1 MFDNIG
7 KKIKILAVVL
17 FVLIAVGGFCVGMGI
32 MAVNDNLVAPGLSMI
47 FGCPIAA
54 WILSWLL
61 YGYGELID
69 KTASIESILKK
80 ESEGVKTEFQA
91 KEESV
96 KAVGVEDERTL
107 KLKTLREEGLISED
121 EYMQAISKKE
131 GDAK

>member
-1 MFDNIG
+1 
-7 KKIKILAVVL
+7 
-17 FVLIAVGGFCVGMGI
+17 
-32 MAVNDNLVAPGLSMI
+32 MI